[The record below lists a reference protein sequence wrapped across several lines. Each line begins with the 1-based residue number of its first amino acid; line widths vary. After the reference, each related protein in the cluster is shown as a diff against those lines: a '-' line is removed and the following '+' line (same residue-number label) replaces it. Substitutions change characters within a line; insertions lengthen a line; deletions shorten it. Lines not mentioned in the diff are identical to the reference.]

1 MSFALVSYYLPA
13 AGHSAKKK
21 RGRNK
26 SQCRENGGCLFV
38 QCARLGQQER
48 NVERS
53 QAAVRGGKNE
63 LVWVPSA
70 PRGPQNWM
78 LKVTSRNFLLL

>member
-13 AGHSAKKK
+13 TGHSAKGK

-38 QCARLGQQER
+38 QCARFGQQET
-48 NVERS
+48 NVESS
-53 QAAVRGGKNE
+53 QPEGLERKNE
-63 LVWVPSA
+63 LV
-70 PRGPQNWM
+70 
-78 LKVTSRNFLLL
+78 

>member
-13 AGHSAKKK
+13 TGHSAKRK
-21 RGRNK
+21 RGGNK

-38 QCARLGQQER
+38 QRARLRQQER
-48 NVERS
+48 NVESS
-53 QAAVRGGKNE
+53 QAEVRGGKNE

-70 PRGPQNWM
+70 PWGTQNWM
-78 LKVTSRNFLLL
+78 LKVTSWNFLLL